1 MNPIL
6 LGFFQRNAVLKLP
19 DRKREIYQFI
29 ESKENQLE
37 EIAINEEH
45 FIQILCEMSPFKAAA
60 DHFLLDISYIKELM
74 DEAQAEI
81 DRVIDERCN
90 RMRWI
95 DCTDMM
101 GYAAGRKD
109 NQWAFIFLS

>member
-1 MNPIL
+1 MNSIL

-29 ESKENQLE
+29 EGKENQLE
-37 EIAINEEH
+37 EVATNEEH
-45 FIQILCEMSPFKAAA
+45 FIRLLCERSPFKAAA
-60 DHFLLDISYIKELM
+60 DHFSLDISYIKDLM
-74 DEAQAEI
+74 DEAQEEI

-90 RMRWI
+90 RMKWI

-101 GYAAGRKD
+101 RYAEGKD
-109 NQWAFIFLS
+109 NQWAFIFVS